1 MNKNRC
7 PSNEVIQELVEAIRG
22 NNFLRIDQKK
32 VQKHIRRCVLCAA
45 KFDSIHAAIV
55 SAEDEMDELVLLF
68 FDC

>member
-22 NNFLRIDQKK
+22 NNFLRIDQRKI
-32 VQKHIRRCVLCAA
+32 QNHINKCVSCTQ

-55 SAEDEMDELVLLF
+55 RAEDEIDELDSVSG
-68 FDC
+68 